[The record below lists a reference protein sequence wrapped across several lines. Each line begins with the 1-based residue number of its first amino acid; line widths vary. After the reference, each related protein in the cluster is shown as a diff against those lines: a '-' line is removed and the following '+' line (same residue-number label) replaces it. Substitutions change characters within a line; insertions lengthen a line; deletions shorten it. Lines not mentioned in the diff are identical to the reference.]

1 MATCSS
7 SSPVRDRRPGRTNR
21 GVRTTDWRPA
31 SDAGRGHDR
40 FEPRCAVSVDTHN
53 RVRSAAVPLPRA
65 HGDCLLLFVDSRG
78 MIVDSRGTATMP
90 KPSDLLQGTLDLL
103 ILRTIAR
110 KPLHGWGIAKRIQT
124 LSGDTL
130 SVGQGSLYP
139 ALHRLENQGWI
150 CAEWEDSDLG
160 RPAKVYSLT
169 PEGRKQLER
178 ELKSWNRLSSAVRLL
193 IQNA

>member
-1 MATCSS
+1 MNQAEDL
-7 SSPVRDRRPGRTNR
+7 R
-21 GVRTTDWRPA
+21 
-31 SDAGRGHDR
+31 
-40 FEPRCAVSVDTHN
+40 
-53 RVRSAAVPLPRA
+53 
-65 HGDCLLLFVDSRG
+65 LLL
-78 MIVDSRGTATMP
+78 IVDSRGIDNMP
-90 KPSDLLQGTLDLL
+90 KPSDLLQGTVDLL
-103 ILRTIAR
+103 ILRTVAR

-130 SVGQGSLYP
+130 SVGQGTLYP

-150 CAEWEDSDLG
+150 CADWEESDLG

-178 ELKSWNRLSSAVRLL
+178 ELKSWNRLSSAVHLL